1 MSTTAFLTGLA
12 QAISAAGVATYDPDR
27 LWNANQAPDDPYAVM
42 LGPRIPEDP
51 PRVIV
56 LSAYTPAPDD
66 PRMTDSLIGVQ
77 FRVRGTEDPGS
88 VQDVN
93 DSLFALFQGMHDT
106 TVGGVPL
113 VLFWRQ
119 SSLPGP
125 PDENYRAQLSANWY
139 AQVALTSAYRTD

>member
-1 MSTTAFLTGLA
+1 
-12 QAISAAGVATYDPDR
+12 
-27 LWNANQAPDDPYAVM
+27 
-42 LGPRIPEDP
+42 
-51 PRVIV
+51 
-56 LSAYTPAPDD
+56 
-66 PRMTDSLIGVQ
+66 MTDSLMAVQ
-77 FRVRGTEDPGS
+77 FRLRGDEDPAS

-93 DSLFALFQGMHDT
+93 DALFSLLQGMHDT

-125 PDENYRAQLSANWY
+125 ADENRRSQMTSNWY